1 MVRILEEQFQHRNL
15 FIFSLKITRVK
26 MGYNYA
32 VGLLYVLVI
41 CVLLVFMAIAFLGL
55 LMCRNYNAEIA
66 GAQAHRW
73 SVRQSLRRIKEFKRT
88 NRSHDSTST
97 KNVVGNPV

>member
-1 MVRILEEQFQHRNL
+1 
-15 FIFSLKITRVK
+15 

-41 CVLLVFMAIAFLGL
+41 CVLLVLMAIAFLGL

-73 SVRQSLRRIKEFKRT
+73 SFRQSLKRIREFKRT
-88 NRSHDSTST
+88 NRSHDTTST

>member
-1 MVRILEEQFQHRNL
+1 
-15 FIFSLKITRVK
+15 

-41 CVLLVFMAIAFLGL
+41 CVLLVLMAIAFLGL

-66 GAQAHRW
+66 GAQAH
-73 SVRQSLRRIKEFKRT
+73 
-88 NRSHDSTST
+88 
-97 KNVVGNPV
+97 

>member
-1 MVRILEEQFQHRNL
+1 
-15 FIFSLKITRVK
+15 
-26 MGYNYA
+26 MGFNYA

-41 CVLLVFMAIAFLGL
+41 CVLLVLMAIAFLGL

-66 GAQAHRW
+66 GDQAHRW
-73 SVRQSLRRIKEFKRT
+73 SNRQSIKRIREFKRT
-88 NRSHDSTST
+88 NRSDDRTST